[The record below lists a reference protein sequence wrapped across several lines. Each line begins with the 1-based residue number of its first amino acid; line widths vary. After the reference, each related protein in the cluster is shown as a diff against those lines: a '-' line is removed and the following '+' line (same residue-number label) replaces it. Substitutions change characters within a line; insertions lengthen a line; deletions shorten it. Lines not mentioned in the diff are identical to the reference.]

1 MRKLPPA
8 AFELDDAVRL
18 KQEIAAAAFAFR
30 RRIPFPNLRYQHET
44 YPNEGPAVDLLL
56 EMGTGIVGF
65 LNNGLSLLFHHRVFF
80 LHIASNHLLIAAEI
94 Q

>member
-44 YPNEGPAVDLLL
+44 YPNEGLPLIFCLRWALVLL
-56 EMGTGIVGF
+56 
-65 LNNGLSLLFHHRVFF
+65 
-80 LHIASNHLLIAAEI
+80 AS
-94 Q
+94 